1 MGSMGV
7 MQTGALQLRELL
19 DRRTPDG
26 GLSTEPC
33 DGVVCT
39 DAGGRIIEVNPVA
52 GLLMGLEAVRLLGVP
67 FGRVIRLV
75 DEQTGQQEPDPV
87 AACVRTGRRVETGNN
102 ALMVVKGGA
111 SLPIAGSAA
120 PLRMARGAL
129 KGVIFVFRD
138 ATPIRIYQRRVL
150 ARAPGGTEPVP
161 LHPGVP
167 RPVPAPEID

>member
-1 MGSMGV
+1 MGL
-7 MQTGALQLRELL
+7 MQTGAVQLRELL

-26 GLSTEPC
+26 SLSSEPC

-39 DAGGRIIEVNPVA
+39 DAGGRILEVNPVA
-52 GLLMGLEAVRLLGVP
+52 GLLMGVEAVNLLGVP
-67 FGRVIRLV
+67 FGRVVRFL

-87 AACVRTGRRVETGNN
+87 ETCVRTGRRVETGNH
-102 ALMVVKGGA
+102 ALMVVHGGA

-138 ATPIRIYQRRVL
+138 ATPIRIYQRRIL
-150 ARAPGGTEPVP
+150 ARDRETPPPVP
-161 LHPGVP
+161 MQPDMP
-167 RPVPAPEID
+167 RAGLLAEFD